1 MSVVRFKCASVAS
14 PHLSRGRLAVLL
26 ARSASRVGSAMAAF
40 GRFVGRAG
48 TALGVSA
55 MMMAGAR
62 ADIVYPDVVPG
73 YQIEFPRDE
82 GSHPQFKT
90 EWWYVTGWLEG
101 ESGSPLGFQLTF
113 FRSRTGIDENNP
125 SRFALRQVLFAH
137 LAVSDPKR
145 GSLLHH
151 EKSARPGFG
160 LAAAAEGALDVYID
174 DWHLRRDGD
183 TYVAV
188 ARADDLQL
196 DLKLQSRAPPLLQG
210 EQGFSQKGPDP
221 RSASYYY
228 SLPQLEVTGRV
239 AIDGREQAVRG
250 TAWFDH
256 EWSGAI
262 VDERAQ
268 GWDWVGLNLDD
279 GGALMTSQMRGPED
293 TELWAAAK
301 WRAGNSSEAVS
312 YDPEQIEWKPL
323 RHWRS
328 SRTGVEYPV
337 EWQVT
342 LDDRVITLRPL
353 MDDQEN
359 DASGS
364 TGTIYWEGAV
374 RAFEGGQPI
383 GRGYLELTGY
393 GKRIRF

>member
-1 MSVVRFKCASVAS
+1 MRAAL
-14 PHLSRGRLAVLL
+14 LSRAASLLSCLRGLGHRRIRRPVARLC
-26 ARSASRVGSAMAAF
+26 
-40 GRFVGRAG
+40 
-48 TALGVSA
+48 TALAAATLVVS
-55 MMMAGAR
+55 GLR
-62 ADIVYPDVVPG
+62 AEVVFPEVVPG

-90 EWWYVTGWLEG
+90 EWWYVTGWVEG
-101 ESGSPLGFQLTF
+101 ASGAPIGFQLTF

-160 LAAAAEGALDVYID
+160 LAEAAEGSLDVHID
-174 DWHLRRDGD
+174 DWRLHRDGD
-183 TYVAV
+183 TYFAV
-188 ARADDLQL
+188 ANTNDLQL
-196 DLKLQSRAPPLLQG
+196 DLKLQPQAPPLLQG
-210 EQGFSQKGPDP
+210 DRGFSQKGPNP
-221 RSASYYY
+221 GSASYYY
-228 SLPQLEVTGRV
+228 SLPQLAVTGHV
-239 AIDGREQAVRG
+239 SIDGAEQAVRG
-250 TAWFDH
+250 VAWFDH

-262 VDERAQ
+262 VDERAR
-268 GWDWVGLNLDD
+268 GWDWIGLNLDD
-279 GGALMTSQMRGPED
+279 GGALMMFQMRGPQD
-293 TELWAAAK
+293 SELWAAAK
-301 WRAGNSSEAVS
+301 WRPANSTAAISYKPDAV
-312 YDPEQIEWKPL
+312 EWKPL

-328 SRTGVEYPV
+328 SRTGVRYPV

-342 LDDRVITLRPL
+342 VGDRVLTLRPL

-374 RAFEGGQPI
+374 RAFENDKPV
-383 GRGYLELTGY
+383 GRGYLEMTGY
-393 GKRIRF
+393 AQKMRL

>member
-1 MSVVRFKCASVAS
+1 MTGEWSEGKTPC
-14 PHLSRGRLAVLL
+14 LAGIA
-26 ARSASRVGSAMAAF
+26 AR
-40 GRFVGRAG
+40 VGRAFVVAAMAVFG
-48 TALGVSA
+48 ASA
-55 MMMAGAR
+55 
-62 ADIVYPDVVPG
+62 DVVYPDVVPG
-73 YQIEFPRDE
+73 YEIQLPRDE

-90 EWWYVTGWLEG
+90 EWWYVTGWLED

-113 FRSRTGIDENNP
+113 FRSRTGIDDDNP

-183 TYVAV
+183 SYVAF
-188 ARADDLQL
+188 ARADDLRL
-196 DLKLQSRAPPLLQG
+196 ELKLRPQAPPLLQG
-210 EQGFSQKGPDP
+210 DQGFSQKGPDP
-221 RSASYYY
+221 SSASYYY
-228 SLPQLEVTGRV
+228 SLPQLEATGRI
-239 AIDGREQAVRG
+239 AIDGRDRTVRG
-250 TAWFDH
+250 IAWFDH

-279 GGALMTSQMRGPED
+279 GGALMMFQMRGPEE

-301 WRAGNSSEAVS
+301 WRAGDSSESVS
-312 YDPEQIEWKPL
+312 YQPEAIEWKPL
-323 RHWRS
+323 RRWRS
-328 SRTGVEYPV
+328 SRSGVSYPV

-342 LDDRVITLRPL
+342 LGERVITLRPL

-359 DASGS
+359 DARGS
-364 TGTIYWEGAV
+364 TGTLYWEGAV
-374 RAFEGGQPI
+374 RAFEGDKPI

-393 GKRIRF
+393 GEKMRL

>member
-1 MSVVRFKCASVAS
+1 MRALRFEFA
-14 PHLSRGRLAVLL
+14 RLYTAL
-26 ARSASRVGSAMAAF
+26 AAAF
-40 GRFVGRAG
+40 VVVAG
-48 TALGVSA
+48 V
-55 MMMAGAR
+55 R
-62 ADIVYPDVVPG
+62 ADAIYPDVVPG

-90 EWWYVTGWLEG
+90 EWWYVTGWLER

-113 FRSRTGIDENNP
+113 FRSRTGIDDDNP

-137 LAVSDPKR
+137 LAISDPGR

-160 LAAAAEGALDVYID
+160 LAAAAEGSLDVHID

-183 TYVAV
+183 MYVAV

-196 DLKLQSRAPPLLQG
+196 DLQLHSTAAPLLQG
-210 EQGFSQKGPDP
+210 DRGFSRKGPDP
-221 RSASYYY
+221 DSASYYY
-228 SLPQLEVTGRV
+228 SLPQLEVRGRV
-239 AIDGREQAVRG
+239 VIEGRDQSVRG
-250 TAWFDH
+250 VAWFDH

-279 GGALMTSQMRGPED
+279 GGALMMFQMRGPRD
-293 TELWAAAK
+293 SELWAAAK

-312 YDPEQIEWKPL
+312 YEPEAVEWKPL

-328 SRTGVEYPV
+328 SRTGVRYPV

-342 LDDRVITLRPL
+342 LGERVITLRAL

-374 RAFEGGQPI
+374 RAFEADEPI

-393 GKRIRF
+393 GKKIRLQ